1 MMVLREIGIIFCEL
15 SHNTTK
21 EKLAIMHG
29 KSEIKIWNKSF
40 DEAYGDVKIYGYGG
54 FGFSSYGTTA
64 HTHPDFYEITYIISG
79 ICTHIYGGNSKVI
92 TPGTLL
98 LMTPHSTHRIYAEPL
113 QTTFFAICIRK
124 DYFHQFLEQHF
135 PDFADNALPKCTQL
149 HLDNADLTYLEHL
162 GHQLS
167 VPHPSS
173 HVADTILY
181 LVLRNLFYRR
191 VQSKT
196 SKTNHVQYLLS
207 ILNEPI
213 NLNLSAK
220 NLYEAVPDISIPA
233 LIKNFKE
240 QTGYTIVEYKT
251 KKKMEFA
258 ADMLQNTDKKVID
271 IAYELHYES
280 LSYFLRCF
288 KKEFGM
294 TPTEYRNQYR

>member
-1 MMVLREIGIIFCEL
+1 MSR
-15 SHNTTK
+15 NTNN
-21 EKLAIMHG
+21 
-29 KSEIKIWNKSF
+29 KIWNKSF
-40 DEAYGDVKIYGYGG
+40 DEAYGNAKTSGYGG
-54 FGFSSYGTTA
+54 FGFSSYGTSM
-64 HTHPDFYEITYIISG
+64 HYHPDFYELTYIVSG
-79 ICTHIYGGNSKVI
+79 VCTHIYENTSKVI
-92 TPGTLL
+92 TPGTLM
-98 LMTPHSTHRIYAEPL
+98 LMTPHSTHRIYFEPL
-113 QTTFFAICIRK
+113 QATFFAICIQK
-124 DYFHQFLEQHF
+124 DYFHNFLEQHF
-135 PDFADNALPKCTQL
+135 PEFSENALPKCTQL
-149 HLDNADLTYLEHL
+149 NLDNQVLAYLEYL

-167 VPHPSS
+167 VPHPSF

-181 LVLRNLFYRR
+181 LVLMNMFYKNMK
-191 VQSKT
+191 SKT
-196 SKTNHVQYLLS
+196 SKANHVQYLLS

-220 NLYEAVPDISIPA
+220 DLYEAVSDVSVPV

-258 ADMLQNTDKKVID
+258 ADMLQNSTKKVID

-294 TPTEYRNQYR
+294 TPTEYRERYR

>member
-1 MMVLREIGIIFCEL
+1 MKYFFVNL
-15 SHNTTK
+15 SHICTERSLSKVNRTS
-21 EKLAIMHG
+21 EK
-29 KSEIKIWNKSF
+29 KIWNKLF
-40 DEAYGDVKIYGYGG
+40 DEAYGNAKINGYGG
-54 FGFSSYGTTA
+54 FGFSSYDTSP
-64 HTHPDFYEITYIISG
+64 HTHPDFYEITYIVSG
-79 ICTHIYGGNSKVI
+79 VCTHIYGDTSKVI

-98 LMTPHSTHRIYAEPL
+98 LMAPHSMHRIYTEPM
-113 QTTFFAICIRK
+113 QSTFFAICIEK
-124 DYFHQFLEQHF
+124 DYFRNFLEQHF
-135 PDFADNALPKCTQL
+135 PDFSDNALPKCTQL
-149 HLDNADLTYLEHL
+149 NLDNPDLTYLEQL

-167 VPHPSS
+167 VPHPSF

-181 LVLRNLFYRR
+181 VVLMNLFYKKM
-191 VQSKT
+191 QSKT
-196 SKTNHVQYLLS
+196 SKAHHVQYLLS

-213 NLNLSAK
+213 NLNLSVK
-220 NLYEAVPDISIPA
+220 DLYDAVADVPVPT

-258 ADMLQNTDKKVID
+258 ADMLQNSNKKVID

-294 TPTEYRNQYR
+294 TPTEYRNRYQKK